1 MYKKYVKRM
10 FDIAGSLVL
19 IVLLSPLFLITMIL
33 VFLSLGFPVI
43 FKQTREGINRK
54 GFTIYKFRTMNFEVE
69 KDRNERMTKVT
80 KIIDRLRLNELPQL
94 INVLKG
100 DMSLIGPRPFIPGNL
115 ILKDE
120 KSIRYDVK
128 PGITGLAQVN
138 GGRYIPKSKKIE
150 YDEFY
155 VKNVSFL
162 LDLKILILTPIKI
175 FKCK

>member
-1 MYKKYVKRM
+1 MYKKYVKRF
-10 FDIAGSLVL
+10 FDVLGSLIL
-19 IVLLSPLFLITMIL
+19 IVILSPLFIITGAL

-43 FKQTREGINRK
+43 FKQTREGINRE
-54 GFTIYKFRTMNFEVE
+54 GFTIYKFRTMNFDLE
-69 KDRNERMTKVT
+69 KNRNERMTKVT
-80 KIIDRLRLNELPQL
+80 KALDRLRLNELPQL

-115 ILKDE
+115 LSNKE
-120 KSIRYDVK
+120 KSIRYSVK

-155 VKNVSFL
+155 VDNVSLF
-162 LDLKILILTPIKI
+162 LDLKILLLTPIKI